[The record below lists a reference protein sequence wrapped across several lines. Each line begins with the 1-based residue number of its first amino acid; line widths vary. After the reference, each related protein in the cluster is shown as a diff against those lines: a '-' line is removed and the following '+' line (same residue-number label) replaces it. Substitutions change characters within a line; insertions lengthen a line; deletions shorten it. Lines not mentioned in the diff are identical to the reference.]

1 MLSERNPEHLR
12 LGARSDQR
20 HKVKISSHNLTSR
33 WLIAQESWTKFLQAD
48 GRQLWV
54 LSEPHTLHCQDLLAC
69 LLEKRGSMG
78 TTSQLRSFI
87 SQDTVTVT
95 WWLDGWI
102 TIKENRHWATQ
113 KPIQYKLVKWDTEH
127 MKKMRGASWLLH
139 GQKKG
144 LLIRISII
152 HLSSDTSSS
161 HRIQASLAKS

>member
-20 HKVKISSHNLTSR
+20 HKVKIPSHNLTSR

-78 TTSQLRSFI
+78 TTLLLCSFI
-87 SQDTVTVT
+87 SQDAVTVN
-95 WWLDGWI
+95 WMDGSPLKRANTVSNTEIHTVQTGKMGYW
-102 TIKENRHWATQ
+102 TYEEKERSAVTLAQ
-113 KPIQYKLVKWDTEH
+113 AE
-127 MKKMRGASWLLH
+127 
-139 GQKKG
+139 KG

-152 HLSSDTSSS
+152 HLSSDPSSS
-161 HRIQASLAKS
+161 HRIQTSLAKN